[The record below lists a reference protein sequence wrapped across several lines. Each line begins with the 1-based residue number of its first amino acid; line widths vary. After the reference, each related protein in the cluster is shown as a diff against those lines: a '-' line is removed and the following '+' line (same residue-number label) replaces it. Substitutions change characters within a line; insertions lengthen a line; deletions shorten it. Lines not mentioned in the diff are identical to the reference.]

1 MNDLFRELKYIARK
15 YHARWRKIDD
25 ALALLRATDDGGRSA
40 EGEKSR
46 RLLANAFRV
55 STYPDSTRKT
65 LETDRA
71 NALKALAKPLRE
83 ALGNIV
89 TIELADMMLREL
101 DLVELER
108 RVERDQA
115 AHEERDGTY
124 GPLIQKLHEHG
135 VVRGHYTA
143 LTNVE
148 LAAIARFIQRK
159 AAHRV
164 AGLKP
169 LRTDRE
175 TRGSDGRGHT
185 FWDPYH
191 VPRD

>member
-1 MNDLFRELKYIARK
+1 MNHLFRELKHIARK
-15 YHARWRKIDD
+15 YHSRWSKIDD
-25 ALALLRATDDGGRSA
+25 ALALLHVTDDGGRST

-46 RLLANAFRV
+46 RLLLNAFRV

-108 RVERDQA
+108 RIERRGA
-115 AHEERDGTY
+115 EHEEKNGTY
-124 GPLIQKLHEHG
+124 GPLIQKLHEYG

-143 LTNVE
+143 LTDVE
-148 LAAIARFIQRK
+148 LTAIARFIQRK
-159 AAHRV
+159 AAQRV
-164 AGLKP
+164 ASIKP

-175 TRGSDGRGHT
+175 TRGPNGRGHT

-191 VPRD
+191 VPRE